1 MASVMTKDSIM
12 REKVVIIIPTYNEA
26 LNIEQTITNLLKESI
41 YIMDF
46 LVEILVFDSAS
57 TDHTAEIVKNL
68 AKTNKSIHITGEPCK
83 TGLGSS
89 YIQAMTYAIETLH
102 ADIVF
107 EYDADG
113 SHQPHYIKPMLE
125 KIR

>member
-1 MASVMTKDSIM
+1 MTKDSIM

-68 AKTNKSIHITGEPCK
+68 AKTNKRVRVSQIP
-83 TGLGSS
+83 
-89 YIQAMTYAIETLH
+89 IQ
-102 ADIVF
+102 
-107 EYDADG
+107 
-113 SHQPHYIKPMLE
+113 HQSLLAFSNALRGPVSNDLD
-125 KIR
+125 